1 MNLSFTP
8 EQEELRREI
17 REFLAE
23 SLPAGWEGP
32 PSALSDDDW
41 EFAVEFNH
49 KLAGR
54 GWIAPAWPREYGG
67 LGAGHIEQAIFA
79 EELGYHRA
87 PHGQRIFGISM
98 IGPTLIVHGSEE
110 QKREHLPG
118 ITSATVNWC
127 QGYSEPGSGSDLAS
141 LETRAV
147 RDGDDYVINGQ
158 KIWTTGAQ
166 HSDWMFLLARTDPD
180 LPKHKGISFFL
191 LDMKTPG
198 ITVRPLINIQDRH
211 EFNQVFFEDVR
222 VPRRNL
228 VGPENGGWYVGMT
241 LLDFERSS
249 IGAMASARRALE
261 ELADYARTGA
271 GRAPAE
277 RRNGIRNGVIGN
289 ALAEL
294 AIECEVGRLMSYR
307 IASMQAAGQ
316 VPNYE
321 ASMMKVF
328 ATEMRQRLYNF
339 GVNLL
344 GLYGQLGPE
353 SPQAP
358 LGGRIELG
366 HLENVAPT
374 IYSGSNE
381 IQRNIIAQRGLGL
394 PRS

>member
-1 MNLSFTP
+1 MNLSFSP
-8 EQEELRREI
+8 EESRLRDEI
-17 REFLAE
+17 RGFLAE
-23 SLPAGWEGP
+23 QLPADWAGP

-41 EFAVEFNH
+41 EFAEGFN
-49 KLAGR
+49 KELAKR
-54 GWIAPAWPREYGG
+54 GWIAPAWPVDYGG
-67 LGAGHIEQAIFA
+67 LGASYIEQAIYA

-87 PHGQRIFGISM
+87 PHGQRIFGVSM
-98 IGPTLIVHGSEE
+98 IGPTLIVHGNEE
-110 QKREHLPG
+110 QRRRHLPG
-118 ITSATVNWC
+118 ITSSTVNWC

-158 KIWTTGAQ
+158 KIWTTGA
-166 HSDWMFLLARTDPD
+166 HHADWMFLLARTDPD

-198 ITVRPLINIQDRH
+198 VSVQPLVNIQNRH

-222 VPRRNL
+222 VPRANL

-249 IGAMASARRALE
+249 IGAVAASRRTLEDLAR
-261 ELADYARTGA
+261 YARSCSVSRKGEL
-271 GRAPAE
+271 GPVRD
-277 RRNGIRNGVIGN
+277 G
-289 ALAEL
+289 LAEL
-294 AIECEVGRLMSYR
+294 AIEIEVGRMMSYR
-307 IASMQAAGQ
+307 IASMQDAGE

-328 ATEMRQRLYNF
+328 ATEMRQRLFNA
-339 GVNLL
+339 GIGLL
-344 GLYGQLGPE
+344 GLYGQLNDE
-353 SPQAP
+353 SPRTP
-358 LGGRIELG
+358 FEGRIELG
-366 HLENVAPT
+366 YLENVAPT